1 MSYTKHNFTG
11 GSILTASQL
20 NDMDDQIAANE
31 TAIQG
36 KQATLTFDTEP
47 TEDSTNPV
55 TSGSVFTALAGKQG
69 TLTLDSAPTENST
82 NPVTSGGTYTA
93 LSGKAS
99 SADLETLRDAIYP
112 VGIIILGDTLPV
124 DFGTWTE
131 VSIGITDTKTWKRTA

>member
-47 TEDSTNPV
+47 TED
-55 TSGSVFTALAGKQG
+55 
-69 TLTLDSAPTENST
+69 ST